1 LMPFFDKFKNLFRSN
16 GYHAECRQSS
26 AYQHIRRD
34 VDPRTVWEIVGEL
47 GDGAFGKVQRAQ
59 HVLSKLQSAAKVIET
74 RTEEEIEDYLIEIE
88 ILTQCRHKNV
98 VGLYEVYFYEQCLW
112 LMLEF
117 CSGGAVDSIM
127 VELEKPLNESQIRY
141 ICHEICEGLQFLHN
155 CFVIHRDLKAGNVL
169 LTSEGGVKLADFGVS
184 AKNKDAM
191 QRRDSFIGTPYWMAP
206 EVMMCE
212 TFKEQPYSC
221 KCDIWSLGITLIEF
235 AEMDPPYH
243 EMSPMRVLIKI
254 QKSEPPGLAQPK
266 KWSGEFHNFLSRCL
280 VKSQSERASADELL
294 QHSFIK
300 NHNDPKPVLQLLH
313 ELKADVIAEEVEE
326 IVEEE
331 ARYPKWAQYG
341 ISWFNSSTFTDAGQ
355 FRGMSLI
362 FVFFSFFFS
371 TALHIDR
378 RALAIVENSGSS
390 KIIASQDAAKPNKP
404 TERGSGNLHTKT
416 AAIEAAENSSNVQEA
431 NEILD
436 DLYASLTNEEL
447 KRGSDIV
454 FQGDNNT
461 DEQQQQQQQPV
472 VPYKEKAV
480 DVIGEEIISND
491 NQKLTKSASSIL
503 RVEVRPAVNDEYVA
517 GQSMNDDVKAE
528 TKRSQRF
535 VKQNSEGSRH
545 VDESSVIKSDHCRLK
560 MDASS
565 AQRRCR
571 LAHETRS
578 LDRVG
583 SFDLAEPSCKDEGI
597 FDHSTADEKRKH
609 YFASSPRG
617 GSGEEEGQF
626 FSCSAFAG
634 VEQTGVVES
643 GRTTTSGDDAS
654 PAAEKKS
661 DRAIYADGVQNL
673 TVGIRS
679 TRLTSKGTADAFCP
693 IFEQAAATDVTVV
706 DNKAWPRL
714 ASATWAACDEP
725 PPEPPV
731 DYDNVS
737 PLNSGSG
744 SQLLSTSSSSSI
756 EASSQSVLR
765 LAASAPPAATTAAAN
780 DDDHSYGSTVPG
792 TSVHS
797 PKFENSASQSG
808 GGSGSFSD
816 SGGAFSHHHHHH
828 HSSDHSVQSDTLV
841 ARKSSDQLQP
851 VAKTEVGELT
861 AAANGGSA
869 VMMRRNAHRRTVTK
883 KTRVFVVDGIQVTS
897 TTYHVMADEDANLY
911 KVKEDFRL
919 RKVEL
924 QELRRLQKEEVRQFQ
939 ELETRGNVAREQQA
953 RKSEQDTQ
961 TLLRQYENDIENLT
975 RYQKKQLEDAE
986 RVQEE
991 DTKMAMKRLK
1001 LEEEREV
1008 KLFRESL
1015 RQEHRLLKQEM
1026 DILPKADRK
1035 EIYKQR
1041 KEFLELQQLE
1051 REKQFMDRIQATN
1064 TLTLNRLEDSH
1075 RQKIALLERQFLQQK
1090 HHLLRAREAALWD
1103 LEERQLHEKHQ
1114 LAKNQMK
1121 EVFFLQRSQMLMRHQ
1136 KELEHVKKLNQR
1148 KEDDMIRAQAAE
1160 RKRLPKILRS
1170 ETKTRTLM
1178 FRESLKIRMLNSP
1191 EIAAKL
1197 REFEERE
1204 RMRMSQEL
1212 KKQELKHRKRLE
1224 LLKAENETTLK
1235 ELEQLQNEK
1244 RKMLLEHENL
1254 RLKHFDEEYANEIK
1268 NWKCNLKPR
1277 KQKLEEKFSI
1287 ELAEQEQFYQNS
1299 VPASPLLSSN
1309 YVSASLFSG
1318 SNAMPY

>member
-191 QRRDSFIGTPYWMAP
+191 QRRDSFIGTPMAP

-331 ARYPKWAQYG
+331 A
-341 ISWFNSSTFTDAGQ
+341 TH
-355 FRGMSLI
+355 
-362 FVFFSFFFS
+362 
-371 TALHIDR
+371 HIDR

-404 TERGSGNLHTKT
+404 TDRGSGNLHTKT
-416 AAIEAAENSSNVQEA
+416 AIEAAENSSNVQEA

-447 KRGSDIV
+447 KR
-454 FQGDNNT
+454 
-461 DEQQQQQQQPV
+461 E
-472 VPYKEKAV
+472 
-480 DVIGEEIISND
+480 
-491 NQKLTKSASSIL
+491 KLTKSASSIL
-503 RVEVRPAVNDEYVA
+503 RVEVRPAVNDE
-517 GQSMNDDVKAE
+517 SMNDDVKAE

-609 YFASSPRG
+609 YFTSSPRG

-661 DRAIYADGVQNL
+661 DRAISADGVQNL

-714 ASATWAACDEP
+714 ASAAWAACDEP

-780 DDDHSYGSTVPG
+780 DDDHSYGSTVP
-792 TSVHS
+792 
-797 PKFENSASQSG
+797 ASQSG

-816 SGGAFSHHHHHH
+816 SGGAFNHHHH
-828 HSSDHSVQSDTLV
+828 HSSDHSVQSDTLA

-851 VAKTEVGELT
+851 VAKTEVGDLT

-1051 REKQFMDRIQATN
+1051 REKQFMDRIQTTN

>member
-331 ARYPKWAQYG
+331 ASDTQSGHSMESVGSTPQRSLTPD
-341 ISWFNSSTFTDAGQ
+341 SSGE
-355 FRGMSLI
+355 S
-362 FVFFSFFFS
+362 
-371 TALHIDR
+371 LHIDR

-461 DEQQQQQQQPV
+461 DEQQQQQQQQPV

-609 YFASSPRG
+609 YFTSSPRG

-661 DRAIYADGVQNL
+661 DRAISADGVQNL

-679 TRLTSKGTADAFCP
+679 TRLTSRGTADGFCP

-816 SGGAFSHHHHHH
+816 SGGAFSHHLHHH

>member
-1 LMPFFDKFKNLFRSN
+1 LPYSKHCFFIIF
-16 GYHAECRQSS
+16 
-26 AYQHIRRD
+26 RRD

-59 HVLSKLQSAAKVIET
+59 HVLSKLQSAAKIIET

-98 VGLYEVYFYEQCLW
+98 VGLFEVYFYEQCLW

-326 IVEEE
+326 IDTQSGHSMES
-331 ARYPKWAQYG
+331 AGSTPQG
-341 ISWFNSSTFTDAGQ
+341 SLTPDNSGES
-355 FRGMSLI
+355 
-362 FVFFSFFFS
+362 
-371 TALHIDR
+371 LHIDR
-378 RALAIVENSGSS
+378 RALTIVENSNSS
-390 KIIASQDAAKPNKP
+390 KIVPSQDAKLNNKP
-404 TERGSGNLHTKT
+404 MERGSINLQGKT
-416 AAIEAAENSSNVQEA
+416 AAEAAENNSNVQEA

-447 KRGSDIV
+447 KRGTDII
-454 FQGDNNT
+454 FQGDNT
-461 DEQQQQQQQPV
+461 DEQQQQQPV
-472 VPYKEKAV
+472 MHYKEKAV
-480 DVIGEEIISND
+480 DVIGEEIISSD

-517 GQSMNDDVKAE
+517 GQSMKDDIKVE

-535 VKQNSEGSRH
+535 LKQNSEGSRY
-545 VDESSVIKSDHCRLK
+545 VDESMIKSDHCRLK
-560 MDASS
+560 MDAPST
-565 AQRRCR
+565 QPRCR

-578 LDRVG
+578 ISAG
-583 SFDLAEPSCKDEGI
+583 SFGLVENAQPSCKDEGN
-597 FDHSTADEKRKH
+597 HSTADEKRKH
-609 YFASSPRG
+609 YFTSSQQRE
-617 GSGEEEGQF
+617 SAEEEEGQF
-626 FSCSAFAG
+626 SCSSFAG
-634 VEQTGVVES
+634 VQQTGVVES
-643 GRTTTSGDDAS
+643 SRTTISDNS
-654 PAAEKKS
+654 PTIEKKL
-661 DRAIYADGVQNL
+661 DRISEDGVQNL

-679 TRLTSKGTADAFCP
+679 TRLTSATTDDALGP
-693 IFEQAAATDVTVV
+693 VFEQATDVVMTVE
-706 DNKAWPRL
+706 NKIWPQL
-714 ASATWAACDEP
+714 ASAAWTACDEP

-731 DYDNVS
+731 DYDNAS
-737 PLNSGSG
+737 PPNNSNGSKLM
-744 SQLLSTSSSSSI
+744 SSCSSSM
-756 EASSQSVLR
+756 EASSQQNVR
-765 LAASAPPAATTAAAN
+765 LAVATTAAATITAAAAAA
-780 DDDHSYGSTVPG
+780 DHSYGSTVPG
-792 TSVHS
+792 TSFHS

-808 GGSGSFSD
+808 GGSSSFSD
-816 SGGAFSHHHHHH
+816 SGGAFNHHH
-828 HSSDHSVQSDTLV
+828 HSPSTLDHSVQSDALI
-841 ARKSSDQLQP
+841 ARKTSEPLQP
-851 VAKTEVGELT
+851 AAAKAEVAELT
-861 AAANGGSA
+861 AANGSA

-939 ELETRGNVAREQQA
+939 ELEARGNVAREQQA

-986 RVQEE
+986 KVQEE

-1015 RQEHRLLKQEM
+1015 RQEHRLLKQEV

-1051 REKQFMDRIQATN
+1051 REKQFMDRIQTTN
-1064 TLTLNRLEDSH
+1064 ALTLNRLEDSH

-1121 EVFFLQRSQMLMRHQ
+1121 EVFFLQRSQMLIRHQ

-1299 VPASPLLSSN
+1299 VPASPSLSSN

>member
-1 LMPFFDKFKNLFRSN
+1 
-16 GYHAECRQSS
+16 
-26 AYQHIRRD
+26 
-34 VDPRTVWEIVGEL
+34 
-47 GDGAFGKVQRAQ
+47 
-59 HVLSKLQSAAKVIET
+59 
-74 RTEEEIEDYLIEIE
+74 
-88 ILTQCRHKNV
+88 
-98 VGLYEVYFYEQCLW
+98 
-112 LMLEF
+112 
-117 CSGGAVDSIM
+117 
-127 VELEKPLNESQIRY
+127 
-141 ICHEICEGLQFLHN
+141 
-155 CFVIHRDLKAGNVL
+155 
-169 LTSEGGVKLADFGVS
+169 
-184 AKNKDAM
+184 
-191 QRRDSFIGTPYWMAP
+191 
-206 EVMMCE
+206 
-212 TFKEQPYSC
+212 
-221 KCDIWSLGITLIEF
+221 
-235 AEMDPPYH
+235 
-243 EMSPMRVLIKI
+243 
-254 QKSEPPGLAQPK
+254 
-266 KWSGEFHNFLSRCL
+266 
-280 VKSQSERASADELL
+280 
-294 QHSFIK
+294 
-300 NHNDPKPVLQLLH
+300 
-313 ELKADVIAEEVEE
+313 
-326 IVEEE
+326 
-331 ARYPKWAQYG
+331 
-341 ISWFNSSTFTDAGQ
+341 
-355 FRGMSLI
+355 LI
-362 FVFFSFFFS
+362 FSFLFFCI
-371 TALHIDR
+371 ALHIDR
-378 RALAIVENSGSS
+378 RALTIVENSNSS
-390 KIIASQDAAKPNKP
+390 KIVPSQDAKLNKP
-404 TERGSGNLHTKT
+404 MERGSINLQGKT
-416 AAIEAAENSSNVQEA
+416 AAEAAENNSNVQEA

-447 KRGSDIV
+447 KRGTDII
-454 FQGDNNT
+454 FQGDNT
-461 DEQQQQQQQPV
+461 DEQQQQQPV
-472 VPYKEKAV
+472 VHYKEKAV

-517 GQSMNDDVKAE
+517 GQSMKDDIKVE

-535 VKQNSEGSRH
+535 LKQNSEGSRY
-545 VDESSVIKSDHCRLK
+545 VDESMIKSDHCRLK

-565 AQRRCR
+565 AQPRCR

-578 LDRVG
+578 ISAG
-583 SFDLAEPSCKDEGI
+583 SYGLVENAESSCKDEGN
-597 FDHSTADEKRKH
+597 HLTADEKRKH
-609 YFASSPRG
+609 YFTSSQRG
-617 GSGEEEGQF
+617 GSAEEEEGQF
-626 FSCSAFAG
+626 SCSTFAG
-634 VEQTGVVES
+634 VQQTGVVECS
-643 GRTTTSGDDAS
+643 RTTTSDNS
-654 PAAEKKS
+654 PTIEKKL
-661 DRAIYADGVQNL
+661 DRISEDGMQNL

-679 TRLTSKGTADAFCP
+679 TRLTSATTDDALGP
-693 IFEQAAATDVTVV
+693 VFEQATDVVMTVE
-706 DNKAWPRL
+706 NKIWPQL
-714 ASATWAACDEP
+714 ASAAWTACDEP

-731 DYDNVS
+731 DYDNAS
-737 PLNSGSG
+737 PPNNSNGSK
-744 SQLLSTSSSSSI
+744 LMSSSSSTSM
-756 EASSQSVLR
+756 EASSQQNVR
-765 LAASAPPAATTAAAN
+765 LAVAATATATITAAAA
-780 DDDHSYGSTVPG
+780 DHSYGSTVPG
-792 TSVHS
+792 TSFHS
-797 PKFENSASQSG
+797 PKFENSASQSA
-808 GGSGSFSD
+808 GSSSFSD
-816 SGGAFSHHHHHH
+816 SGGAFNHHH
-828 HSSDHSVQSDTLV
+828 HSPSTLDHSVQSDALI
-841 ARKSSDQLQP
+841 ARKSSEPLQP
-851 VAKTEVGELT
+851 AAAKTEVAELT
-861 AAANGGSA
+861 AANGSA

-939 ELETRGNVAREQQA
+939 ELEARGNVAREQQA

-986 RVQEE
+986 KVQEE

-1015 RQEHRLLKQEM
+1015 RQEHRLLKQEV

-1051 REKQFMDRIQATN
+1051 REKQFMDRIQTTN
-1064 TLTLNRLEDSH
+1064 ALTLNRLEDSH

-1121 EVFFLQRSQMLMRHQ
+1121 EVFFLQRSQMLIRHQ

-1299 VPASPLLSSN
+1299 VPASPSISSN

>member
-191 QRRDSFIGTPYWMAP
+191 QRRDSFIGTPMAP

-326 IVEEE
+326 IDTQSGHSMESV
-331 ARYPKWAQYG
+331 G
-341 ISWFNSSTFTDAGQ
+341 STPQ
-355 FRGMSLI
+355 RSL
-362 FVFFSFFFS
+362 
-371 TALHIDR
+371 TPDTLHIDR

-447 KRGSDIV
+447 KR
-454 FQGDNNT
+454 
-461 DEQQQQQQQPV
+461 E
-472 VPYKEKAV
+472 
-480 DVIGEEIISND
+480 
-491 NQKLTKSASSIL
+491 KLTKSASSIL
-503 RVEVRPAVNDEYVA
+503 RVEVRPAVNDE
-517 GQSMNDDVKAE
+517 SMNDDVKAE

-583 SFDLAEPSCKDEGI
+583 SFDLAEPSCKEEGI

-609 YFASSPRG
+609 YFTSSPRG

-661 DRAIYADGVQNL
+661 DRAISADGVQNL

-679 TRLTSKGTADAFCP
+679 TRLTSRDTADAFCP
-693 IFEQAAATDVTVV
+693 IFEQAEATDVTLV

-714 ASATWAACDEP
+714 ASAAWAACDEP

-744 SQLLSTSSSSSI
+744 SQLLSTSTSSSI

-780 DDDHSYGSTVPG
+780 DDDHSYGSTVP
-792 TSVHS
+792 
-797 PKFENSASQSG
+797 ASQSG

-816 SGGAFSHHHHHH
+816 SGGAFSHHPHH

-1051 REKQFMDRIQATN
+1051 REKQFMDRIQTTN

-1204 RMRMSQEL
+1204 RMRMTQEL

>member
-1 LMPFFDKFKNLFRSN
+1 M
-16 GYHAECRQSS
+16 
-26 AYQHIRRD
+26 
-34 VDPRTVWEIVGEL
+34 
-47 GDGAFGKVQRAQ
+47 
-59 HVLSKLQSAAKVIET
+59 VLCI
-74 RTEEEIEDYLIEIE
+74 IIIEIE
-88 ILTQCRHKNV
+88 VSSTTTSIT
-98 VGLYEVYFYEQCLW
+98 FYKLLKKTHNSIEHLF

-331 ARYPKWAQYG
+331 ASEKKMQYPFWL
-341 ISWFNSSTFTDAGQ
+341 ISVANF
-355 FRGMSLI
+355 L
-362 FVFFSFFFS
+362 FFFS
-371 TALHIDR
+371 LFFKDTQSGHSMESVGSTPQRSLTPDSSGESLHIDR

-390 KIIASQDAAKPNKP
+390 KIIASQDTAKPNEP
-404 TERGSGNLHTKT
+404 TERGSGNLHSKT
-416 AAIEAAENSSNVQEA
+416 AAEAAENSSNVQEA

-447 KRGSDIV
+447 KR
-454 FQGDNNT
+454 
-461 DEQQQQQQQPV
+461 E
-472 VPYKEKAV
+472 
-480 DVIGEEIISND
+480 
-491 NQKLTKSASSIL
+491 KLTKSASSIL
-503 RVEVRPAVNDEYVA
+503 RVEVRPAVNDE
-517 GQSMNDDVKAE
+517 SMNDDVKAE
-528 TKRSQRF
+528 AKRSQRF

-545 VDESSVIKSDHCRLK
+545 VDESVIKSDHFRLK

-583 SFDLAEPSCKDEGI
+583 SFGLVEHAEPSCKEEGI

-609 YFASSPRG
+609 YFTSSPRG

-626 FSCSAFAG
+626 FTCSAFAG

-643 GRTTTSGDDAS
+643 GRTTTGGDNAS

-661 DRAIYADGVQNL
+661 DRAISADGVQNL

-714 ASATWAACDEP
+714 ASAAWAACDEP

-744 SQLLSTSSSSSI
+744 SQVLSTTSSSSI

-765 LAASAPPAATTAAAN
+765 LAAPAPPAATTAAAAN
-780 DDDHSYGSTVPG
+780 DDDHSYGSTVP
-792 TSVHS
+792 
-797 PKFENSASQSG
+797 ASQSG
-808 GGSGSFSD
+808 GGSSSFSD
-816 SGGAFSHHHHHH
+816 SGGAFNRHHR

-841 ARKSSDQLQP
+841 ARKLSDQLQP

-1015 RQEHRLLKQEM
+1015 RQEHRLLKQEV

-1051 REKQFMDRIQATN
+1051 REKQFMDRIQTTN
-1064 TLTLNRLEDSH
+1064 ALTLNRLEDSH

-1204 RMRMSQEL
+1204 RMRTSQEL

>member
-1 LMPFFDKFKNLFRSN
+1 MPFFDKFKNLFRSN

-331 ARYPKWAQYG
+331 DTQSGHSMESVGSTPQRSLTPD
-341 ISWFNSSTFTDAGQ
+341 SSGE
-355 FRGMSLI
+355 S
-362 FVFFSFFFS
+362 
-371 TALHIDR
+371 LHIDR

-390 KIIASQDAAKPNKP
+390 KIIASQDAAKPNEP

-416 AAIEAAENSSNVQEA
+416 AAEAAENSSNVQEA

-447 KRGSDIV
+447 KRGSDLV

-461 DEQQQQQQQPV
+461 DEQQQPV

-480 DVIGEEIISND
+480 DVIGEEIICND

-503 RVEVRPAVNDEYVA
+503 RVEVRPAVNDE
-517 GQSMNDDVKAE
+517 SMNDDVKAE

-545 VDESSVIKSDHCRLK
+545 VDESVIKSDHFRLK

-583 SFDLAEPSCKDEGI
+583 SFGLVEHAEPSCKDEGI

-609 YFASSPRG
+609 YFTSSPRG

-626 FSCSAFAG
+626 FTCSAFAG

-643 GRTTTSGDDAS
+643 GRTTTGGDNAS
-654 PAAEKKS
+654 PAAEK
-661 DRAIYADGVQNL
+661 N
-673 TVGIRS
+673 

-714 ASATWAACDEP
+714 ASAAWAACDEP

-744 SQLLSTSSSSSI
+744 SQVLSTTSSSSI

-765 LAASAPPAATTAAAN
+765 LAAPAPPAATTAAAAN

-808 GGSGSFSD
+808 GGSSSFSD
-816 SGGAFSHHHHHH
+816 SGGAFNRHHR

-841 ARKSSDQLQP
+841 ARKLSDQLQP

-1015 RQEHRLLKQEM
+1015 RQEHRLLKQEV

-1051 REKQFMDRIQATN
+1051 REKQFMDRIQTTN
-1064 TLTLNRLEDSH
+1064 ALTLNRLEDSH

-1204 RMRMSQEL
+1204 RMRTSQEL

>member
-98 VGLYEVYFYEQCLW
+98 VGLFEVYFYEQCLW

-280 VKSQSERASADELL
+280 VKSQNERASADELL

-331 ARYPKWAQYG
+331 ASEKCNIHFDSDTQSGHSMESAGSTPQG
-341 ISWFNSSTFTDAGQ
+341 SLTPDNSGES
-355 FRGMSLI
+355 
-362 FVFFSFFFS
+362 
-371 TALHIDR
+371 LHIDR
-378 RALAIVENSGSS
+378 RALTVVENSNSS
-390 KIIASQDAAKPNKP
+390 KIVSSQDAKLNKP
-404 TERGSGNLHTKT
+404 TESPSVNLQGKT
-416 AAIEAAENSSNVQEA
+416 AAEAAENNSNVQEA

-447 KRGSDIV
+447 KRATDII
-454 FQGDNNT
+454 FQRDKT
-461 DEQQQQQQQPV
+461 DEQQPV
-472 VPYKEKAV
+472 VVHYKEKAV
-480 DVIGEEIISND
+480 DVIGEEIVSSD

-517 GQSMNDDVKAE
+517 GQLMKNDVKAE
-528 TKRSQRF
+528 TKRLQRF
-535 VKQNSEGSRH
+535 LKQNSEGSRY
-545 VDESSVIKSDHCRLK
+545 VDESVIKSDDCRLK

-565 AQRRCR
+565 AQSGCR

-578 LDRVG
+578 ISAG
-583 SFDLAEPSCKDEGI
+583 SFGLVENAEPEGN
-597 FDHSTADEKRKH
+597 HSTADGKRRKH
-609 YFASSPRG
+609 YFTSSQRG
-617 GSGEEEGQF
+617 GTVEEEEEEGQF
-626 FSCSAFAG
+626 SCCSAFAG
-634 VEQTGVVES
+634 VQQTGVVES
-643 GRTTTSGDDAS
+643 SKITTTSDNS
-654 PAAEKKS
+654 PTIEKKL
-661 DRAIYADGVQNL
+661 DRNSEDGVQNL

-679 TRLTSKGTADAFCP
+679 TRLTSGTTDAGP
-693 IFEQAAATDVTVV
+693 VFEEATDVTTVETKV
-706 DNKAWPRL
+706 WPPQL
-714 ASATWAACDEP
+714 ASAAWTASDEP

-731 DYDNVS
+731 DYDNAS
-737 PLNSGSG
+737 PPDTFDSG
-744 SQLLSTSSSSSI
+744 SQLISSTSMV
-756 EASSQSVLR
+756 EASSQSVH
-765 LAASAPPAATTAAAN
+765 LATSAAAAATTTTATITAA
-780 DDDHSYGSTVPG
+780 DHHSYGSTVPG
-792 TSVHS
+792 TSFHS

-808 GGSGSFSD
+808 GSSSFSD
-816 SGGAFSHHHHHH
+816 SGGAFNHH
-828 HSSDHSVQSDTLV
+828 HSPSTIDHSVQSDTLI
-841 ARKSSDQLQP
+841 ARKSSEPLQP
-851 VAKTEVGELT
+851 VAAKTEIAELT
-861 AAANGGSA
+861 AANGSA

-1015 RQEHRLLKQEM
+1015 RQEHRLLKQEV

-1051 REKQFMDRIQATN
+1051 REKQFMDRIQTTN
-1064 TLTLNRLEDSH
+1064 ALTLNRLEDSH

-1121 EVFFLQRSQMLMRHQ
+1121 EVFFLQRSQMLIRHQ

-1299 VPASPLLSSN
+1299 VPASPSLSSN

>member
-1 LMPFFDKFKNLFRSN
+1 MPFFDKFKNLFRSN

-59 HVLSKLQSAAKVIET
+59 HVSSKLQSAAKVIET

-331 ARYPKWAQYG
+331 ASEKKMQYPFWLSFDTQSG
-341 ISWFNSSTFTDAGQ
+341 HSMESVGSTPQRSLTPDSSGE
-355 FRGMSLI
+355 S
-362 FVFFSFFFS
+362 
-371 TALHIDR
+371 LHIDR
-378 RALAIVENSGSS
+378 RAMAIVENSGSS

-404 TERGSGNLHTKT
+404 TERGSDNLHTKT
-416 AAIEAAENSSNVQEA
+416 AIEAAENSSNVQEA

-461 DEQQQQQQQPV
+461 DEQQQPV

-545 VDESSVIKSDHCRLK
+545 VDESVIKSDHCRLK

-583 SFDLAEPSCKDEGI
+583 SFGLVEHAEPSCKDEGI

-609 YFASSPRG
+609 YFTSSPRG

-634 VEQTGVVES
+634 VEQTGFAGS
-643 GRTTTSGDDAS
+643 GRTTTSGDNAS
-654 PAAEKKS
+654 PSAEKKS
-661 DRAIYADGVQNL
+661 DRAISADGVQNL

-714 ASATWAACDEP
+714 ASAAWAACDEP

-765 LAASAPPAATTAAAN
+765 LAASALPAATTAASAN

-816 SGGAFSHHHHHH
+816 SGGAFNHHHHH

-1015 RQEHRLLKQEM
+1015 RQEHRLLKQEV

-1051 REKQFMDRIQATN
+1051 REKQFMDRIQTTN
-1064 TLTLNRLEDSH
+1064 ALTLNRLEDSH